1 MQIDGFVFLPFG
13 PRFQFSL
20 DTRWTYIDSV
30 FFDLFPHSFK
40 TVLRVERVGLV
51 WRKYVDPTVCQ
62 IQLSFISE
70 VDDGRQRVHQ
80 LGHESNA
87 QFLTSFLLWRIW
99 RLWGQLWVRHEI
111 EGRKREGGERKG
123 NGGKRHFTF
132 SLQLCQLHGH
142 SQTEAVL
149 VNDWKSL
156 FSCGHTTI

>member
-30 FFDLFPHSFK
+30 FFDLYPHSFK
-40 TVLRVERVGLV
+40 IVLRVERVGLV

-80 LGHESNA
+80 LGHVSNA
-87 QFLTSFLLWRIW
+87 QFLTSLLLRSLWR
-99 RLWGQLWVRHEI
+99 RLRVRQEI
-111 EGRKREGGERKG
+111 EGGKKRRVGGEEGEWWKTSFHFLTSVMPIAWSQSNRG
-123 NGGKRHFTF
+123 STGK
-132 SLQLCQLHGH
+132 
-142 SQTEAVL
+142 
-149 VNDWKSL
+149 
-156 FSCGHTTI
+156 